1 MTETDTTVAPP
12 PPQSMGS
19 LPVVTRGQ
27 LQSESIK

>member
-1 MTETDTTVAPP
+1 MTETDTTVAP